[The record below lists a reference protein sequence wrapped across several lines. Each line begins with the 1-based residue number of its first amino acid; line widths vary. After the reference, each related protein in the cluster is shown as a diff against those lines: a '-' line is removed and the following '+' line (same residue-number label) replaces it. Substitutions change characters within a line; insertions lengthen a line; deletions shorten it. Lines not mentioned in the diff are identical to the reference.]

1 MKPYFVILQ
10 LFFLH
15 AKKHWIYIALV
26 FFALITAGAGLSSV
40 LVINQAALSS
50 LEPVTSGPSYA
61 ITSRSNQPI
70 TLDDYGELRKQGVID
85 SIAVTMQT
93 LDKKGQLFR
102 IWGID
107 IYPLLNSRFRNTIV
121 DNSAPTAALPPIG
134 FGSIS
139 KPAAALLNIK
149 DGDSADLGAEINTPP
164 LIVGDVPL
172 PQLTANSPYAIALPL
187 RDFFALFPQSDNQEV
202 NAIYLLMPRS
212 SDELSALTDMLPKH
226 LSLQKVIQAND
237 SVEMGKSFSF
247 HLVAMGGLMVLV
259 CLFIVTNA
267 LSMLLAYRHTTISH
281 LHKLGITKKAIT
293 VGLITEL
300 GFYCL
305 VGSLLGVLLGF
316 WAITQFDTGITATL
330 SNLLRSPFSIDSV
343 SFISV
348 ALLCVLLCVIG
359 VAIATFIPL
368 KQALKTELVQTNN
381 TLSWHTTAL
390 TALTTGIV
398 GYLLFSF
405 QTKLADLTAIG
416 LVILAGCIVMT
427 TLVPT
432 CFRLFAHLVN
442 KKNAL
447 LHWSLK
453 SGEALSSRCKLAA
466 SAYFIS
472 LVCIIGLTGMVD
484 SFRTATND
492 WLSKRL
498 VAPAY
503 VYTDQPEN
511 VPVDDSVNLIYRR
524 IKPALLNQTPIN
536 LSDYPLTPQYRE
548 GLTFHKSATEPW
560 KRFETGEALF
570 INQQFAYRNNVYVGD
585 SVELVIENLT
595 HTLSVMGIYY
605 DYGNP
610 NGNGLVAP
618 QLLAGTGKLD
628 NVVAVMSDT
637 GKWQDYQ
644 HLLVSV
650 LPNASFLT
658 KSGLLSLS
666 MGIFDRTFIL
676 TDGLTVVALIISALS
691 FAITIALLSRH
702 LSGHIRILSALG
714 IQFRVI
720 QGAVFTQFAL
730 ICLLVTLLAIPAGL
744 VLSHVLISIVN
755 VNAFG
760 WTYPLNI
767 KPSAIGFI
775 ALSGFIGMLVV
786 CWLSL
791 YRASARRLPSGFA
804 GLFLLCAGL
813 ISGCSPAPKQTSIFA
828 NVSSPQS
835 HYQYEH
841 VDRLTGVK
849 LPADHAPHPEY
860 QLEWWY
866 LTIVLRDETQ
876 RPYPFQYTLF
886 RFNRQGEQTYMAHA
900 SLHTPEE
907 HFFEERFAEPTMPY
921 LQVNSSPFSLQLD
934 NWLWQGQTASP
945 FPANLSVDFWQGPE
959 LDIEI
964 ANNGPVVTHGD
975 QGISTKSANGA
986 HVSYYYSYPFLSA
999 KAKAII
1005 NGETKTL
1012 KGNAWYDHEWTSQL
1026 VDETVLGWDWF
1037 SLHLDSGDKIMVFRL
1052 RIENKPDFYTG
1063 TYISASGQAEKLA
1076 QNVFSLSPTKNDDVP
1091 LDWVLSIPEKSVSVQ
1106 ITPFKRSQWNCGT
1119 FVYYEGGV
1127 NVQGSHSGEGFMELT
1142 GYGKPEH
1149 QC

>member
-10 LFFLH
+10 LFFQH

-50 LEPVTSGPSYA
+50 LKPVTIGPSYT
-61 ITSRSNQPI
+61 ITSSSNQPI

-85 SIAVTMQT
+85 SIAVTLQT
-93 LDKKGQLFR
+93 LDKNGQLLR

-107 IYPLLNSRFRNTIV
+107 IYPLLNSRFRSSIV
-121 DNSAPTAALPPIG
+121 NNSASTTTPLPIG

-139 KPAAALLNIK
+139 KPAAALLNVK
-149 DGDSADLGAEINTPP
+149 NGESADLGLETNTPP

-187 RDFFALFPQSDNQEV
+187 RDFFALFPQSDQREI
-202 NAIYLLMPRS
+202 NAIYLLKPRT
-212 SDELSALTDMLPKH
+212 SDELSALSERLPEH

-267 LSMLLAYRHTTISH
+267 LSMLLAYRHSTISH
-281 LHKLGITKKAIT
+281 LHKLGIRKKAIT

-300 GFYCL
+300 GIYCL

-316 WAITQFDTGITATL
+316 WAITQFDIGITATL
-330 SNLLRSPFSIDSV
+330 SNLLRSPFSVDSV

-348 ALLCVLLCVIG
+348 ALLCVLLCAIG
-359 VAIATFIPL
+359 VAIATFMPL
-368 KQALKTELVQTNN
+368 KQALKTEHVQTSK
-381 TLSWHTTAL
+381 TLSWRTTAL
-390 TALTTGIV
+390 IALTTSII
-398 GYLLFSF
+398 GYLLFTF
-405 QTKLADLTAIG
+405 QTKLADLTSIG
-416 LVILAGCIVMT
+416 LLILAGCTVMT
-427 TLVPT
+427 TLVPAF
-432 CFRLFAHLVN
+432 FRLLAHVAN
-442 KKNAL
+442 KKKAV

-453 SGEALSSRCKLAA
+453 SGEALSGRCKLAA

-472 LVCIIGLTGMVD
+472 LVCVIGLTGMVD

-503 VYTDQPEN
+503 VYTDQPEK
-511 VPVDDSVNLIYRR
+511 VPAADDVYLVYRR

-536 LSDYPLTPQYRE
+536 LSDYPLTSEYIE
-548 GLTFHKSATEPW
+548 GLTFHKTAADPW
-560 KRFETGEALF
+560 ASFNTGEALF
-570 INQQFAYRNNVYVGD
+570 INQQFAYRNNVAVGD
-585 SVELVIENLT
+585 SVELVIDNT
-595 HTLSVMGIYY
+595 AHTLAVMGIYY

-618 QLLAGTGKLD
+618 QLLANTGKLD
-628 NVVAVMSDT
+628 NVVAVMSDS
-637 GKWQDYQ
+637 GNWQAYQ
-644 HLLVSV
+644 RSLESV

-658 KSGLLSLS
+658 KAGLLSLS

-676 TDGLTVVALIISALS
+676 TDGLTIVALIISALS

-714 IQFRVI
+714 VRFRVI
-720 QGAVFTQFAL
+720 QSAVFTQFAL
-730 ICLLVTLLAIPAGL
+730 ICLLVTLLAIPAGIL
-744 VLSHVLISIVN
+744 LSQVLISIVN

-760 WTYPLNI
+760 WTYPLNT

-775 ALSGFIGMLVV
+775 AFSGFIGMLVV

-791 YRASARRLPSGFA
+791 YRASVHRLPGGFA
-804 GLFLLCAGL
+804 GLFLLCVGL
-813 ISGCSPAPKQTSIFA
+813 ISGCKPAPEPTSIFA
-828 NVSSPQS
+828 NVSSPQT
-835 HYQYEH
+835 HYQYKQ
-841 VDRLTGVK
+841 VDKRAGVQ

-866 LTIVLRDETQ
+866 LTIVLRDEMQ

-900 SLHTPEE
+900 SLHTPDE
-907 HFFEERFAEPTMPY
+907 HFFEERFAEPNMPY
-921 LQVNSSPFSLQLD
+921 LQVNSSPFSLQID
-934 NWLWQGQTASP
+934 NWLWQGKKASP

-959 LDIEI
+959 MDIEI
-964 ANNGPVVTHGD
+964 VNNGPLVAHGD
-975 QGISTKSANGA
+975 KGISTKSADGA
-986 HVSYYYSYPFLSA
+986 HVSYYYSFPFLSA
-999 KAKAII
+999 TAKANID
-1005 NGETKTL
+1005 GVTKTL

-1026 VDETVLGWDWF
+1026 VDENVLGWDWF
-1037 SLHLDSGDKIMVFRL
+1037 SLHLNSGDKIMVFRL
-1052 RIENKPDFYTG
+1052 RIEGKPDYFTG
-1063 TYISASGQAEKLA
+1063 TYIEASGHTTTLSQAM
-1076 QNVFSLSPTKNDDVP
+1076 FSLSPQEDKGVP
-1091 LDWVLSIPEKSVSVQ
+1091 LNWTLSIPQRAMQVQ
-1106 ITPFKRSQWNCGT
+1106 ITPFKTSQWNCGT

-1127 NVQGSHSGEGFMELT
+1127 DVKGSHSGEGFMELT
-1142 GYGKPEH
+1142 GYGTPDE
-1149 QC
+1149 C